1 MHTHDLER
9 WQHSHSFL
17 GRAHRR
23 NERRTLAVAALTGA
37 MMVVEIAA
45 GTYYGSMALL
55 ADGWHM
61 GTHLGA
67 LSISVLAYGFAR
79 RQRDSRA
86 YTFGTG
92 KFGDLAAFASAV
104 ILAVVSVLIGVE
116 SVTRLV
122 RPVPIDF
129 DAAIAV
135 AFIGLAVNLVSALLL
150 REEHSHAE
158 DAAPAGAAHFDAARD
173 SAAHSHTAHSHAA
186 HSHTAAGHPA
196 HDPGGARRAASSH
209 TASSHTASSHTASSH
224 TVPSPAAPPRDH
236 NLRSAFLHV
245 SADAL
250 TSVFAIVALAAGRGF
265 GWSWLDPA
273 MGVAGAAIIAVWSY
287 GLLRDSS
294 RALLD
299 READPEV
306 ADHIRADIESDGSD
320 RVADLHVW
328 CVGPGHFAA
337 IVTVVTHEAR
347 TPDHYKALLRHHAEL
362 SHVTVEVQ
370 ACG

>member
-1 MHTHDLER
+1 MHTHQMER

-17 GRAHRR
+17 GPAHRR
-23 NERRTLAVAALTGA
+23 NERRTLAVVALTGV
-37 MMVVEIAA
+37 MMVIEIAA

-67 LSISVLAYGFAR
+67 LSISALAYWFAR
-79 RQRDSRA
+79 RQGDSRA

-92 KFGDLAAFASAV
+92 KFGDLAAFTSAV
-104 ILAVVSVLIGVE
+104 ILAIVSLLIGFE

-135 AFIGLAVNLVSALLL
+135 AFIGLTVNLVSALLL
-150 REEHSHAE
+150 REEHP
-158 DAAPAGAAHFDAARD
+158 APAGAAHDHAVHDHATHD
-173 SAAHSHTAHSHAA
+173 HPEHGYATHDHAA
-186 HSHTAAGHPA
+186 HDRPA
-196 HDPGGARRAASSH
+196 HGYATHDYAAH
-209 TASSHTASSHTASSH
+209 
-224 TVPSPAAPPRDH
+224 DH

-245 SADAL
+245 AADAL
-250 TSVFAIVALAAGRGF
+250 TSVFAIVALAAGRVF
-265 GWSWLDPA
+265 GWTWLDPA
-273 MGVAGAAIIAVWSY
+273 MGVAGAAVIAAWSY

-299 READPEV
+299 READPQV
-306 ADHIRADIESDGSD
+306 ADHIRADIEAGGSD

-328 CVGPGHFAA
+328 RVGPGHFAA
-337 IVTVVTHEAR
+337 ILTVVTHEAR
-347 TPDHYKALLRHHAEL
+347 TPDHYKALLRHHREL

-370 ACG
+370 ACA